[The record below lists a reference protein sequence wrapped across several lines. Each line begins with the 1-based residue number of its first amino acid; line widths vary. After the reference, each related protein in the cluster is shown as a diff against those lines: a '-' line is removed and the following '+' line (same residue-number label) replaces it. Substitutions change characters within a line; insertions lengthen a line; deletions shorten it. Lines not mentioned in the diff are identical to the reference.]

1 MRMAWV
7 DFVFVGIVLLSVLW
21 GAIRGFI
28 REALSLA
35 TWIAAFVL
43 ALGYGPQCADALK
56 YDIASPTLRILAGYA
71 LPFFGI
77 LLIGGLAT
85 WAIGMAVRGAG
96 LAPVDRMLGSG
107 FGLVRGGLIVLILVI
122 VAGFST
128 LGRES
133 WWRESVIVPQIQPLA
148 KEVQALIPSR
158 WLAYLQAQQPAPQ
171 GTQAAAVHQREK

>member
-7 DFVFVGIVLLSVLW
+7 DFLFVGIVLLSMLW

-28 REALSLA
+28 REAFSLV

-43 ALGYGPQCADALK
+43 ALGYGPQFTEAFRS
-56 YDIASPTLRILAGYA
+56 DIASPTLRVMAGYA
-71 LPFFGI
+71 APFFGV
-77 LLIGGLAT
+77 LLVGGLVT
-85 WAIGMAVRGAG
+85 WVVSMAVRSAG

-107 FGLVRGGLIVLILVI
+107 FGLVRGALIVLILVM

-133 WWRESVIVPQIQPLA
+133 FWMDSKIVPQIQPFA
-148 KEVQALIPSR
+148 KEVETLIPAR
-158 WLAYLQAQQPAPQ
+158 WLAYLRSQQPAPQ
-171 GTQAAAVHQREK
+171 VSVQREK

>member
-1 MRMAWV
+1 MAWV
-7 DFVFVGIVLLSVLW
+7 DFVLLGIVLLSVLW

-43 ALGYGPQCADALK
+43 ALGYGPQFADAFK
-56 YDIASPTLRILAGYA
+56 NDIASPTLRLVAGYA
-71 LPFFGI
+71 VPFFGI
-77 LLIGGLAT
+77 LLVGGLLT

-133 WWRESVIVPQIQPLA
+133 WWKESIIVPQIQPLA

-171 GTQAAAVHQREK
+171 ASVHQREK